1 MQNKYLQLNDVS
13 AYKTV
18 FHLSNYACPV
28 AKNERIGVW
37 DIVIKW
43 DWFAKTHV
51 GGQFVEAADS
61 ISANIAEGFG
71 RYHKKDKIKFYRYSQ
86 GSIKESFDWNEKSK
100 VRKFLNDE
108 QYHHILGE
116 LQKLPKEI
124 NQQINLTNKKL
135 TI

>member
-13 AYKTV
+13 AYKTA
-18 FHLSNYACPV
+18 FHLSNY
-28 AKNERIGVW
+28 VW

-71 RYHKKDKIKFYRYSQ
+71 RYHKKDKIKFYRL
-86 GSIKESFDWNEKSK
+86 IKN
-100 VRKFLNDE
+100 
-108 QYHHILGE
+108 
-116 LQKLPKEI
+116 
-124 NQQINLTNKKL
+124 
-135 TI
+135 